1 MKSLLQQQLNL
12 KKSLINHLDE
22 LINITSNTTLSNTAL
37 SNTALSN
44 AVFSQTGGKKYSQD
58 ELDNLIIETTKH
70 INVLF
75 FQTQIESNAIRNQIN
90 ELIKVKPYLVDMMD
104 KLGYN
109 IKYLVSEASRQ
120 SNQSS
125 QSIQSGG
132 ANKKKYNQSH
142 VDKAINNISG
152 QYLSIY
158 IQAEN
163 EKQFLANT
171 YSKLLE
177 LSELNP
183 FVQIGH
189 IATKSVTKSIH
200 LNPPLFVS
208 LKTLRE
214 ELTARKILENT
225 DKILHKAVMLSN
237 DKFTITKNNKNNN
250 INIVTRNTDTNDLLG
265 KIFNKGEGPLTKK
278 NLTKTSIDYEVGR
291 YNSVVTDILKAINFS
306 STNTESIIVENSADA
321 LLKLIPNTIT
331 IKGNLFKDYINDPSN
346 IGAKE
351 IYDLMNNYII
361 NIAYKENGGLTRTL
375 N

>member
-44 AVFSQTGGKKYSQD
+44 AVFSQTGGKRYSQD